1 MTTKQA
7 ALQRELAQRK
17 TTETFELAQRE
28 ARATAASS
36 LVPEQYRDNVPN
48 VLIAMEVA
56 NRIGAS
62 VLSVMQSL
70 YIVKGKPSFSSS
82 FLIATVNA
90 SGRFTPI
97 RYRWEGTPGKDDWG
111 CRAYAEDRESGE
123 ECLGALINWR
133 MVKAE
138 GWNSKNGSKWKT
150 MPEQMFMYRAAAFW
164 QRAFCPELSLG
175 MHTREEMQDVVN
187 AGPARVVSKTL
198 GDLTEELKGETET
211 EVEVGIVIPNETN
224 QEIEKLATKIWG
236 SEYRDKLTSFIET
249 TNPADDKDKLI
260 EMLEI
265 EASEL

>member
-1 MTTKQA
+1 MNAIEKSA
-7 ALQRELAQRK
+7 ES
-17 TTETFELAQRE
+17 FELAQRE
-28 ARATAASS
+28 ARATAASD
-36 LVPEQYRDNVPN
+36 LVPEQYRNNVPN

-97 RYRWEGTPGKDDWG
+97 RYRWEGTQGKDDWG

-123 ECLGALINWR
+123 ECVGALINWK

-138 GWNSKNGSKWKT
+138 GWNSKNGSKWQT

-175 MHTREEMQDVVN
+175 MHTREEIQDVIN
-187 AGPARVVSKTL
+187 AESRVVSNSL
-198 GDLTEELKGETET
+198 DALTRELQGSAEPVVETS
-211 EVEVGIVIPNETN
+211 NESST
-224 QEIEKLATKIWG
+224 QQKDEISDIAEKIWG
-236 SEYRDKLTSFIET
+236 KQFYDSLAHFAKGVGFDIDKMTEDQSAELL
-249 TNPADDKDKLI
+249 D
-260 EMLEI
+260 MLD
-265 EASEL
+265 AELCIREEEL